1 MQHHITATDATT
13 NFTMHTVT
21 RHQIGANNEH
31 AVCAWQPKYRVRCVD
46 TFTTPASLSLSDF
59 LPALAWSISQQPLW
73 RRFRAIASHKSASF
87 TYLVTTTCECVLDK
101 TKKDCS
107 LCAMPEEGPVMIFRE
122 CLAEKVMKLTIRP
135 RLRSPKSR
143 FDDRVHE
150 LPEQELRSCINVLFV
165 CKTLH
170 RIALPHFYATVTIYW
185 NQFILK
191 RAGFLTRPDFY
202 YIIPLNRLRNLCS
215 TKQHVG

>member
-1 MQHHITATDATT
+1 
-13 NFTMHTVT
+13 
-21 RHQIGANNEH
+21 
-31 AVCAWQPKYRVRCVD
+31 
-46 TFTTPASLSLSDF
+46 
-59 LPALAWSISQQPLW
+59 
-73 RRFRAIASHKSASF
+73 
-87 TYLVTTTCECVLDK
+87 
-101 TKKDCS
+101 
-107 LCAMPEEGPVMIFRE
+107 
-122 CLAEKVMKLTIRP
+122 MKLTIRP

-215 TKQHVG
+215 TKQHVGQLKTDDASKRGFLHQLATLKIETTIRVAYDGVLSSNIGIGAMLTDQIQIISRLYENLLSIAKFIMSILSYDFISWTKYVPSMLRPPDTARYVFEVVLLHTYKLTKACSPSSD